1 MNLQKTLIAAI
12 LLMLS
17 NSSYAHTPYLTPSS
31 FEASNRGMVS
41 LDASFAEKFFV
52 PELAFNNSIYTVVT
66 PKGKTIN
73 PDSLVK
79 LKLRMVVEH
88 QLKDEGTYRF
98 STGKRLGRVFKSYEM
113 NGKTKSLKNPADPIP
128 KGGKLLS
135 FFQSLT
141 MAETYVSKGEPNNT
155 ALKAY
160 NKGLEFVAVS
170 HPNELFVGE
179 TLSMM
184 SQFNGKPLADLKVDI
199 FLANDQFSENK
210 PNLTLTSNS
219 KGEFKFIAD
228 KKGVY
233 LLRARHRSE
242 APKGSPAPQI
252 SNTYTLVI
260 EASE

>member
-1 MNLQKTLIAAI
+1 MIVKRMLVATA
-12 LLMLS
+12 LLLTG
-17 NSSYAHTPYLTPSS
+17 NNIYAHTPYLAPMS
-31 FEASNRGMVS
+31 FEASNRGVVT

-73 PDSLVK
+73 PNSLIK
-79 LKLRMVVEH
+79 TNLRMVVEH
-88 QLKDEGTYRF
+88 TLKDEGTYRF
-98 STGKRLGRVFKSYEM
+98 STGKRLGRVFKTYELD
-113 NGKTKSLKNPADPIP
+113 GKRKSLNNPNDPIP

-141 MAETYVSKGEPNNT
+141 MAETYVTKDGPNNN

-179 TLSMM
+179 TLSML
-184 SQFNGKPLADLKVDI
+184 SLFNGNPLTDLNVDI
-199 FLANDQFSENK
+199 FQANDQFSDEK
-210 PNLTLTSNS
+210 PSVTLTSNT
-219 KGEFKFIAD
+219 KGEFSFTPE

-233 LLRARHRSE
+233 LLRARHRSD

-252 SNTYTLVI
+252 SNTYTLVV
-260 EASE
+260 EAVE